1 MVTYAKSKLNFHVQF
16 YYTVLFKKSVVN
28 TEIQLYNKEPENISK
43 SKSNKLFKKELKSL
57 LLSHFF
63 Y

>member
-1 MVTYAKSKLNFHVQF
+1 MDITASQKV
-16 YYTVLFKKSVVN
+16 FKK
-28 TEIQLYNKEPENISK
+28 IKNI
-43 SKSNKLFKKELKSL
+43 KLFKKELKSL

>member
-1 MVTYAKSKLNFHVQF
+1 M
-16 YYTVLFKKSVVN
+16 
-28 TEIQLYNKEPENISK
+28 EIKLYNKQPESIKKLKNI
-43 SKSNKLFKKELKSL
+43 KLFKKELKSL